1 MNPDERVERLG
12 RMRGELVARLVALGA
27 SRDQIVEAAR
37 GANVDDEHDPEG
49 ATIAFEREQLSALSR
64 GTTAQLAQVDAKLS
78 EVDADLAELSE
89 AAKVEPVAAPSLPPV
104 EPDKNGLVWGGL
116 AVGLQ
121 RAQEGPRSR
130 DGLSWD
136 PPRHYPSESRG
147 K

>member
-64 GTTAQLAQVDAKLS
+64 GTTAQLAQVEAALS
-78 EVDADLAELSE
+78 RLAEGRYGVCEVCGE
-89 AAKVEPVAAPSLPPV
+89 AIP
-104 EPDKNGLVWGGL
+104 
-116 AVGLQ
+116 
-121 RAQEGPRSR
+121 EGRLEARPTATRCV
-130 DGLSWD
+130 
-136 PPRHYPSESRG
+136 RHA
-147 K
+147 

>member
-64 GTTAQLAQVDAKLS
+64 GTTAQLAQVEAALS
-78 EVDADLAELSE
+78 RLAEGRYGVCEVCGE
-89 AAKVEPVAAPSLPPV
+89 AIPEKGPAGGPAHGHAVRAARVRSR
-104 EPDKNGLVWGGL
+104 
-116 AVGLQ
+116 
-121 RAQEGPRSR
+121 RAQATPQAEATA
-130 DGLSWD
+130 
-136 PPRHYPSESRG
+136 
-147 K
+147 